1 LHQRPYRET
10 SALLE
15 VFAEDYGRV
24 GLVARGVRSAKSK
37 QRGELQ
43 ALRPL
48 RLSWHIRGE
57 LGTLSGVEA
66 DGHVDR
72 LQGTALYSAFY
83 LNELL
88 MRLLARH
95 DPHPQLYR
103 SYRDSL
109 QRLARDVDIEPVL
122 RIFEKRLLEDIGYGL
137 LLDHEV
143 QQGEALEASGYY
155 DYHLE
160 SGPVR
165 VADAQAPGFVFRG
178 SSLLALAEERLDTA
192 QARQDAKRLI
202 RSALNLY
209 LGNKPL
215 KSRELFRVLKK

>member
-1 LHQRPYRET
+1 
-10 SALLE
+10 
-15 VFAEDYGRV
+15 
-24 GLVARGVRSAKSK
+24 
-37 QRGELQ
+37 
-43 ALRPL
+43 
-48 RLSWHIRGE
+48 
-57 LGTLSGVEA
+57 
-66 DGHVDR
+66 
-72 LQGTALYSAFY
+72 
-83 LNELL
+83 
-88 MRLLARH
+88 MRLLARQ

-103 SYRDSL
+103 LYRNSM
-109 QRLARDVDIEPVL
+109 QRLALESDVEPVL
-122 RIFEKRLLEDIGYGL
+122 RIFEKRLLEELGYGL
-137 LLDHEV
+137 LLDHDV
-143 QQGEALEASGYY
+143 QHGEALEAAGYY

-178 SSLLALAEERLDTA
+178 SSLLALADERLETA